1 MGHCTDIIEAMSM
14 IIFIRQPRQKL
25 GEWNLEK
32 KGNMATLM
40 RVSLVIVI
48 PKSTNGMTWFH
59 CTDIGKLPLLIT
71 FIQLLCLRLALV
83 WKSENSVDTITNMKA
98 CNVMCLRMQ
107 RVHWKRK

>member
-1 MGHCTDIIEAMSM
+1 MG
-14 IIFIRQPRQKL
+14 IRQPRQKL
-25 GEWNLEK
+25 GQWNLAK
-32 KGNMATLM
+32 KGSLDTSMKA
-40 RVSLVIVI
+40 SLVIVI
-48 PKSTNGMTWFH
+48 QKNTNGMTWFR
-59 CTDIGKLPLLIT
+59 CTDIGKLPYLIT